1 MAPFD
6 TLKNLWS
13 IRDYFNDVTISC
25 KNNQTLKAHK
35 VVLSAASKHLHD
47 HCTNNDVINLAE
59 ISLEVVEHLLEFIYT
74 GNPPTD
80 DNHLKQDNLDEDRLA
95 SLIEIHGR
103 TLKRLD
109 CPKWKMSP
117 YFASNHLTP
126 GSSFRNLEI
135 LTFDGSE
142 NSLNTLFQIAQLPK
156 LKELTINW
164 RYDLSEDMIIQ
175 LFSAIDL
182 TKVVSFTI
190 NADWRPECFTFPFT
204 KRASVSLKLGKTF
217 SFTKGENNFSDLSQ
231 ILKLPCLDH
240 LESFGTLKR
249 FENLERVRINLES
262 LSFDD
267 ILALVLL
274 ANERPALETLW
285 AETIRAD
292 GPKLYLRSRK

>member
-117 YFASNHLTP
+117 YFASNHLAP
-126 GSSFRNLEI
+126 GSSFRNLEN

-142 NSLNTLFQIAQLPK
+142 NSNG
-156 LKELTINW
+156 
-164 RYDLSEDMIIQ
+164 R
-175 LFSAIDL
+175 
-182 TKVVSFTI
+182 
-190 NADWRPECFTFPFT
+190 
-204 KRASVSLKLGKTF
+204 
-217 SFTKGENNFSDLSQ
+217 
-231 ILKLPCLDH
+231 
-240 LESFGTLKR
+240 FG
-249 FENLERVRINLES
+249 
-262 LSFDD
+262 
-267 ILALVLL
+267 
-274 ANERPALETLW
+274 
-285 AETIRAD
+285 
-292 GPKLYLRSRK
+292 